1 MLTRI
6 MLPLDDQRRASE
18 PLSYIKARMYDT
30 LWMMDFYFSPDT
42 TPMWVGWNSII
53 FQNTNNLQKVWYLPQ
68 INQSP
73 TSIAVVAETLR
84 RAQVIANECGKKN
97 ISVTYDLAI
106 AKVAMQLQAEES
118 PKFDNIFVALGA
130 FHVEMAMFSAS
141 GKYIAE
147 SGGPH
152 ILNEAG
158 VIEKGSLKSFLLGKC
173 YKRSKRCH
181 QILALAMEILHFQ
194 YFLQEREEIQL
205 KEDIQEEIKFI
216 KSQEP
221 LNLHEG
227 HEVSKEVNNV
237 LREYSQ
243 FRQDTEKGNHGAT
256 AQYWMGYVEMIRLY
270 HDFSRSLRDGNFDL
284 YVCCLPKVAN
294 YFFSMNHPNYARWI
308 VRYHDNLL
316 KLKDSHP
323 EVYTEFQR
331 GLFSLRRT
339 QKSFSRLPIDLTLEQ
354 TINADAACQRKGI
367 SALTNSIS
375 ARQRWAQ
382 SHSIRTSI
390 VSYVFENLGMT
401 KQEDVSQDL
410 KASRMRQNSKDL
422 HQVINMVKETMN
434 PFNDAIEKQYL
445 FNIASGK
452 AASPDTT
459 KFLLNIVSVGS
470 KARDKFIDECSK
482 DPARFEK
489 PIRRQTLHTF
499 ATGGTK
505 YNIKAADNKVVAV
518 TMMRDLFG
526 SILYHSLQRKI
537 DMAEVLKY
545 PLTPVPL
552 SLGHVDG
559 KMQKTPKVKLLNELE
574 AKVKTDDPN
583 RVDVNIIDGMFFL
596 HLFVDLPAT
605 FGALATF
612 ILKRVC
618 ASKGNIIHFVLDKM
632 VHPSIKDCERDLR
645 CTERH
650 GAYQITGPEQKRP
663 SNWLNALRNDHFKAA
678 LVEFLA
684 FFWEN
689 NMHSTVLGNKTVIMN
704 RNDTC
709 YMFRVEGEIVVKTE
723 IVKLFSTHEEADS
736 RILYHLSSIQ
746 TPANV
751 VIRTIDTDVLII
763 ALGCLSKLP
772 NSLNIW
778 METGVYTKNTLR
790 YISIN
795 QIYQK
800 LGKNICMAL
809 PAYHAFTGCDYT
821 ASFSR
826 KGKIRPFKL
835 LEKNESVQDVFKQ
848 LGTNLDVTDDAFA
861 TLEKFVC
868 SMYGKRNLSSVDEAR
883 LVMFLEKY
891 KPKGE
896 NEAISCVKKFDGSS
910 LPPCLRVLR
919 QKIYRT
925 KYVAQLW
932 MSSITS
938 EPPNHLPEDMGWLL
952 KDGSYIIKWYEG
964 EMSPKAVDVT
974 SNENYYG
981 FSREVEDF
989 EGFDELSSDDDSD
1002 SDDETSDE
1010 DV

>member
-1 MLTRI
+1 
-6 MLPLDDQRRASE
+6 
-18 PLSYIKARMYDT
+18 
-30 LWMMDFYFSPDT
+30 
-42 TPMWVGWNSII
+42 
-53 FQNTNNLQKVWYLPQ
+53 
-68 INQSP
+68 
-73 TSIAVVAETLR
+73 
-84 RAQVIANECGKKN
+84 
-97 ISVTYDLAI
+97 
-106 AKVAMQLQAEES
+106 
-118 PKFDNIFVALGA
+118 
-130 FHVEMAMFSAS
+130 
-141 GKYIAE
+141 
-147 SGGPH
+147 
-152 ILNEAG
+152 
-158 VIEKGSLKSFLLGKC
+158 
-173 YKRSKRCH
+173 
-181 QILALAMEILHFQ
+181 
-194 YFLQEREEIQL
+194 
-205 KEDIQEEIKFI
+205 
-216 KSQEP
+216 
-221 LNLHEG
+221 
-227 HEVSKEVNNV
+227 
-237 LREYSQ
+237 
-243 FRQDTEKGNHGAT
+243 
-256 AQYWMGYVEMIRLY
+256 
-270 HDFSRSLRDGNFDL
+270 
-284 YVCCLPKVAN
+284 
-294 YFFSMNHPNYARWI
+294 
-308 VRYHDNLL
+308 
-316 KLKDSHP
+316 
-323 EVYTEFQR
+323 
-331 GLFSLRRT
+331 
-339 QKSFSRLPIDLTLEQ
+339 
-354 TINADAACQRKGI
+354 
-367 SALTNSIS
+367 
-375 ARQRWAQ
+375 
-382 SHSIRTSI
+382 
-390 VSYVFENLGMT
+390 
-401 KQEDVSQDL
+401 
-410 KASRMRQNSKDL
+410 
-422 HQVINMVKETMN
+422 
-434 PFNDAIEKQYL
+434 
-445 FNIASGK
+445 
-452 AASPDTT
+452 
-459 KFLLNIVSVGS
+459 
-470 KARDKFIDECSK
+470 
-482 DPARFEK
+482 
-489 PIRRQTLHTF
+489 
-499 ATGGTK
+499 
-505 YNIKAADNKVVAV
+505 
-518 TMMRDLFG
+518 
-526 SILYHSLQRKI
+526 
-537 DMAEVLKY
+537 
-545 PLTPVPL
+545 
-552 SLGHVDG
+552 
-559 KMQKTPKVKLLNELE
+559 
-574 AKVKTDDPN
+574 
-583 RVDVNIIDGMFFL
+583 
-596 HLFVDLPAT
+596 
-605 FGALATF
+605 
-612 ILKRVC
+612 
-618 ASKGNIIHFVLDKM
+618 M